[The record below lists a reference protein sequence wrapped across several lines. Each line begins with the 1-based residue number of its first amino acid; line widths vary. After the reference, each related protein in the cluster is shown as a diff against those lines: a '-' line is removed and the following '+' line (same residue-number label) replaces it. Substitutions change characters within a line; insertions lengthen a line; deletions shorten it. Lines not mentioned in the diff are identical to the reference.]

1 VWSLI
6 ERYYIM
12 SLSKE
17 DMVALLEKASE
28 LIDTV
33 IQELPDSDEIDNP
46 LVYLFN
52 CVGDIDEAISL
63 MD

>member
-1 VWSLI
+1 
-6 ERYYIM
+6 M
-12 SLSKE
+12 SLSNADK
-17 DMVALLEKASE
+17 VALLEKAQE

-46 LVYLFN
+46 LVYLVN
-52 CVGDIDEAISL
+52 CAGDIDEAISL

>member
-1 VWSLI
+1 
-6 ERYYIM
+6 M

-33 IQELPDSDEIDNP
+33 IQELPDSDEMDNP
-46 LVYLFN
+46 FVYLVN

-63 MD
+63 IY

>member
-1 VWSLI
+1 
-6 ERYYIM
+6 M

-17 DMVALLEKASE
+17 DKIALLQKASE

-33 IQELPDSDEIDNP
+33 IQDLPDSNEMDNP
-46 LVYLFN
+46 FVYLAN

>member
-1 VWSLI
+1 
-6 ERYYIM
+6 M

-46 LVYLFN
+46 LVYLVN
-52 CVGDIDEAISL
+52 CSGDIDEAISL

>member
-1 VWSLI
+1 
-6 ERYYIM
+6 M

-17 DMVALLEKASE
+17 DMVALLQKASE
-28 LIDTV
+28 LVDMV
-33 IQELPDSDEIDNP
+33 IQDLPDSDDIDNP
-46 LVYLFN
+46 FVYLVN

>member
-1 VWSLI
+1 
-6 ERYYIM
+6 M

-17 DMVALLEKASE
+17 DMVALLQKAAE

-33 IQELPDSDEIDNP
+33 IQDLPDSNEIDNP
-46 LVYLFN
+46 FVYLVN

>member
-1 VWSLI
+1 MV
-6 ERYYIM
+6 
-12 SLSKE
+12 LSKE
-17 DMVALLEKASE
+17 DRIALLQKASE

-33 IQELPDSDEIDNP
+33 IQDLPDSDDIDNP
-46 LVYLFN
+46 FVYLVN

>member
-1 VWSLI
+1 MI
-6 ERYYIM
+6 EKGIIM
-12 SLSKE
+12 SLSNQ
-17 DMVALLEKASE
+17 DRIALLQKAAE

-33 IQELPDSDEIDNP
+33 IQDLPDSDDIDNP
-46 LVYLFN
+46 FVYLAN